1 VPIRKICPVR
11 NDLKYCLLGHV
22 QRAILV
28 QLVNNTTIIMIIPL
42 SRTGNTILTIT
53 KTMGMTNYHTGPHQ
67 SRRVELEAHSSPT
80 IILSAAKVEM
90 HTKFLTLGLHK
101 FHEIFENKVY
111 IMLGIIKRNFE
122 YISKNCFVM
131 SYKSLVRSHLEYENS
146 VWCQK
151 RSIDVDNLVRV
162 QKRATK

>member
-1 VPIRKICPVR
+1 
-11 NDLKYCLLGHV
+11 
-22 QRAILV
+22 
-28 QLVNNTTIIMIIPL
+28 
-42 SRTGNTILTIT
+42 
-53 KTMGMTNYHTGPHQ
+53 MTNYHTGPHQ